1 MIVVCGETLIDLVP
15 AGGDLWRALPGGS
28 PANAAVALARLRTPT
43 AMLAR
48 ISADAFG
55 GRLRER
61 LAQNGVDLS
70 YVVTADEPTTLAI
83 VDLDDAGAA
92 RYTFHL
98 EGTADWQ
105 WRDADVPASFGAD
118 VEAIHAGSMALIRP
132 PGGPVLEA
140 MLARER
146 SRRVIS
152 VDPNVRT
159 VMCPDPLRY
168 REIVERWLRSAHV
181 VKASSDDLDW
191 LYSGRSWE
199 SVLEEWSSRGPAV
212 VVATLGA
219 DGAVGRT
226 AGGEVARVPGV
237 SVDVVDTIGA
247 GDTFS
252 AALLHSLSTQG
263 CLDIEKLAH
272 LTARELETAL
282 RFAVRVSA
290 VTCTR
295 AGADPPYLED
305 LPPEV

>member
-48 ISADAFG
+48 ISGDPFG
-55 GRLRER
+55 GRLRQR
-61 LAQNGVDLS
+61 LADNDVDS
-70 YVVTADEPTTLAI
+70 RYVVSAPESTTLAI
-83 VDLDDAGAA
+83 VDLDDAGGA

-105 WRDADVPASFGAD
+105 WHESELPADFGPD
-118 VEAIHAGSMALIRP
+118 VTAIHAGSMALVKS

-146 SRRVIS
+146 DRRVIS
-152 VDPNVRT
+152 IDPNVRT

-168 REIVERWLRSAHV
+168 REIVERWVAIAHI
-181 VKASSDDLDW
+181 VKASVDDLGW
-191 LYSGRSWE
+191 LYPDRPHTD
-199 SVLEEWSSRGPAV
+199 VLAEWSTRGPAL

-219 DGAVGRT
+219 DGAVART
-226 AGGEVARVPGV
+226 AGGNTVEVPGV
-237 SVDVVDTIGA
+237 EVDVVDTIGA

-252 AALLHSLSTQG
+252 AALLHTLDASG
-263 CLDIEKLAH
+263 YLDIEKLRAISD
-272 LTARELETAL
+272 AAVEAAL
-282 RFAVRVSA
+282 QFAVRVAA

-305 LPPEV
+305 LSPGD